1 MVFVDSIADMLNNNV
16 TQFYFAVTKYI
27 RLILTHYFAMKIR
40 VKKELQQIA
49 LNYSSDVD
57 FQDFMI
63 LILY

>member
-1 MVFVDSIADMLNNNV
+1 MVFVDSIADMLHNNV

-27 RLILTHYFAMKIR
+27 RLNLTHYFAMKIR